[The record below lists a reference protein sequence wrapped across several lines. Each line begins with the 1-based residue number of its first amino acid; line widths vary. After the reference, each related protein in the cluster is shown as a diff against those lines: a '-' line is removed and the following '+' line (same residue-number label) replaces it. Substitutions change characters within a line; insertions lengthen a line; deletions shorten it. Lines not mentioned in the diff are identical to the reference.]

1 MNESGAP
8 DAPPAGIATSWPN
21 IARVY
26 DYLLGGKD
34 NFTADRELA
43 GQLLSV
49 NPGLTAPPPEHG
61 LYVRCAAGIK
71 I

>member
-1 MNESGAP
+1 VNESGAP
-8 DAPPAGIATSWPN
+8 DAPPAGIDTSRPN

-49 NPGLTAPPPEHG
+49 NRAGTSG
-61 LYVRCAAGIK
+61 RAATGHS
-71 I
+71 